1 MMDRKS
7 ASSNDHLLR
16 CQFFQQ
22 YQSGS
27 SIVTGE
33 AEIET
38 KMRNC
43 YFVWLSFPK
52 AATSRTAG
60 PYRQAWVYPYGQHGT
75 IWEDPAGSI
84 EITRG

>member
-1 MMDRKS
+1 MMDRMS
-7 ASSNDHLLR
+7 ASLNDRLLR

-22 YQSGS
+22 YQNGS

-43 YFVWLSFPK
+43 YFV
-52 AATSRTAG
+52 
-60 PYRQAWVYPYGQHGT
+60 
-75 IWEDPAGSI
+75 
-84 EITRG
+84 